1 MSIYSIDLLDAVAS
15 SIRIDVVNN
24 SIVRIVPLLDEA
36 VNEEWITNK
45 VRFCYDFFKFTK
57 KFVSKS
63 KNKFEIY
70 FYKLIKKFFNFI
82 EYVF

>member
-45 VRFCYDFFKFTK
+45 VRFCYDFLNLQRNLYPRVKINLKF
-57 KFVSKS
+57 
-63 KNKFEIY
+63 I
-70 FYKLIKKFFNFI
+70 FI
-82 EYVF
+82 S